1 MSMEQWLDNI
11 QLLTM
16 NFRVSA
22 VWVNRNRTW
31 NLPSKVSQIFGTRF
45 RYFSKLH
52 VDQWWFSR
60 LGHFFLASLA
70 MVNVKKGHGRMT
82 PEVAKIY
89 GIDMDSVTSIRSTT
103 DDIFHMSI
111 CPYHFHIN
119 HIISYSL
126 VNIHKK
132 PIENHHAV
140 NG

>member
-1 MSMEQWLDNI
+1 MMVLEAWP
-11 QLLTM
+11 LL
-16 NFRVSA
+16 
-22 VWVNRNRTW
+22 
-31 NLPSKVSQIFGTRF
+31 LG
-45 RYFSKLH
+45 FS
-52 VDQWWFSR
+52 SN
-60 LGHFFLASLA
+60 GECE
-70 MVNVKKGHGRMT
+70 KGHGRMT

>member
-1 MSMEQWLDNI
+1 
-11 QLLTM
+11 
-16 NFRVSA
+16 
-22 VWVNRNRTW
+22 
-31 NLPSKVSQIFGTRF
+31 
-45 RYFSKLH
+45 
-52 VDQWWFSR
+52 
-60 LGHFFLASLA
+60 
-70 MVNVKKGHGRMT
+70 MVNVKKGHDRMT

-89 GIDMDSVTSIRSTT
+89 GIDMDSVTSIRSTTT

-132 PIENHHAV
+132 SIENHHAM